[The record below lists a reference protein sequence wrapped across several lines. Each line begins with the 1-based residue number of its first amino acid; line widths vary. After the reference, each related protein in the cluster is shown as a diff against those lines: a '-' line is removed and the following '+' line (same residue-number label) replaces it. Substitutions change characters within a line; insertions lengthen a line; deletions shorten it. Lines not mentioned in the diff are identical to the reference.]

1 MFRRMNPIVRLPL
14 FAIELMW
21 LFQVRF
27 PLKVVGLHLSA
38 QADGEVDF
46 EDIPVFGVC
55 RCPGCH
61 DFSLYLCVLVL
72 FLDSV
77 VLSQVYISLDIFY
90 QHINCSHL

>member
-1 MFRRMNPIVRLPL
+1 MSVLHITPMALGFDGAGSDVSSYESKCSVSLIN

-27 PLKVVGLHLSA
+27 PVNVVGVHLSA
-38 QADGEVDF
+38 QADGEVDS

-61 DFSLYLCVLVL
+61 DFSL
-72 FLDSV
+72 
-77 VLSQVYISLDIFY
+77 
-90 QHINCSHL
+90 